1 MTRRERA
8 GWSAARPSR
17 SPVGQAPARRS
28 RRILLLVACLLL
40 VIIPTTL
47 AYAGTNFNYA
57 QGYFGA
63 GGSFGTTGFAP
74 RDYNRVWHAAGYEW
88 WVFYELP
95 NGSTACFRDNTNNPT
110 SCPFSNS
117 YAKSWCSNITDNS
130 GVQWTCPRGGP
141 PVRPPPFSPPP
152 AGGCPPPRGGGP
164 QPPSCP
170 HSPKRRER
178 P

>member
-28 RRILLLVACLLL
+28 RRILLLVGCLLL

-63 GGSFGTTGFAP
+63 GGSFGTPGFAP

-117 YAKSWCSNITDNS
+117 YAKAWCSNITDNS
-130 GVQWTCPRGGP
+130 GVQWTCQTTKQTAAAQVAQTRQLAQQK
-141 PVRPPPFSPPP
+141 S
-152 AGGCPPPRGGGP
+152 
-164 QPPSCP
+164 
-170 HSPKRRER
+170 RRQAR
-178 P
+178 A